1 MRGDD
6 RVDDEKWEIVHTT
19 SGMTNAYIIM
29 GRLKTEGIPTRL
41 KYDVAGTIYAVTIDG
56 LGEVEIL
63 VPAACLEKARE
74 VLSQSYEDEN
84 MGWKTTVIP

>member
-1 MRGDD
+1 M
-6 RVDDEKWEIVHTT
+6 DDEKWEIIHTA

-29 GRLKTEGIPTRL
+29 GRLKTEGIPARL

-63 VPAACLEKARE
+63 VPAAYLRKARE

-84 MGWKTTVIP
+84 MGWENPVIP

>member
-1 MRGDD
+1 M
-6 RVDDEKWEIVHTT
+6 VDEEKWEIVHTV

-29 GRLKTEGIPTRL
+29 GRLKTEGIPARL

-63 VPAACLEKARE
+63 VPAGCLEKARE

-84 MGWKTTVIP
+84 MDGENPLTP